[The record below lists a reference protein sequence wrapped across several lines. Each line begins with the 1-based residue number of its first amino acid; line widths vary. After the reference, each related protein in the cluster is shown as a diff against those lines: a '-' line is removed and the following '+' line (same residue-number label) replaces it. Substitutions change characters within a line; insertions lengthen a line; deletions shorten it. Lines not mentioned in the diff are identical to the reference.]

1 MEKLSPYEEQEFQRL
16 VKSAKA
22 ETMAYYEKYN
32 NMQKRV
38 RYVEDS
44 DVVTEPDVCV
54 NNNINDT
61 YINSVNI
68 EDSSKRVAEDKKQQS
83 GMNMQMDYNY
93 QNMPKSNFLNN
104 IFSRLDT
111 EALLILAIA
120 FLLYKENADTLTI
133 LVLVYIALG

>member
-1 MEKLSPYEEQEFQRL
+1 MTVEKLSPYEEQEFQRL
-16 VKSAKA
+16 VKSAKE

-32 NMQKRV
+32 NMQKKV

-44 DVVTEPDVCV
+44 DVCV
-54 NNNINDT
+54 NSDINDT
-61 YINSVNI
+61 YINSMNF
-68 EDSSKRVAEDKKQQS
+68 EDSGRKTSENKKQQS
-83 GMNMQMDYNY
+83 KMNMKMEYNY

-120 FLLYKENADTLTI
+120 FLLYKENADTFTI